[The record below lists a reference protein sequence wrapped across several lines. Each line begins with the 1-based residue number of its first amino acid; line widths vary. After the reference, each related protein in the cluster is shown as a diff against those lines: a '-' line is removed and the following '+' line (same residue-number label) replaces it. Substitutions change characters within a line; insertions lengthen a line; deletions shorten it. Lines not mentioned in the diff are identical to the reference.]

1 MNQTSQR
8 RVAVVTDSTAYIPQ
22 ELVDAH
28 DIHVVPLH
36 LMMGENTWLDG
47 VEIDP
52 PAFYEKLR
60 VSPDF
65 PSTSQPNVAAFQ
77 ELFLELSKDHEGIVA
92 VLISSELSGTVASAT
107 GAAANLPDLAIEV
120 IDSQATAMMLGF
132 PVLEAAKVAAAGGD
146 LQAVTDRAKEI
157 AAKSHIYFVV
167 DTLEYLHRGGRI
179 GGAAKLLGSALN
191 LKPILELS
199 DGKVTPVTKVRT
211 QRKALAKTYDLLRE
225 QIAEGDKVH
234 MSVLNVAALE
244 AAERFRDELVARF
257 DPVEITMT
265 EASPAIGAHVGPGTV
280 GVSFYVE

>member
-8 RVAVVTDSTAYIPQ
+8 RIAVVTDSTAYIPQ

-36 LMMGENTWLDG
+36 LMMGNNTWLDG

-52 PAFYEKLR
+52 PTFYEKLR

-92 VLISSELSGTVASAT
+92 ILISSELSGTVASAT
-107 GAAANLPDLAIEV
+107 GAAANLPDIAIEV
-120 IDSQATAMMLGF
+120 VDSLATAMMLGF
-132 PVLEAAKVAAAGGD
+132 SALEAAKVAAAGGD

-179 GGAAKLLGSALN
+179 GGAARFLGSALN

-211 QRKALAKTYDLLRE
+211 QRKALAKTYDLLGE
-225 QIAEGDKVH
+225 QIAKGDKVH
-234 MSVLNVAALE
+234 MSVLNVAAPE
-244 AAERFRDELVARF
+244 AAERFRDELMARF
-257 DPVEITMT
+257 DPVEIIMT